1 MTFQNTNLIIEP
13 SFWHTLSKK
22 KLNDMMLD
30 ERPFDATAYFQ
41 CGKTTGAPSYAFL
54 NEESFLTS
62 NQENQENQTIS
73 NFTHYLNYTANFPIQ
88 ITLVNTK
95 NNFIALDRKSILSD
109 ISKSI
114 YDAIESKSWLTN
126 PSLLLGSALTV
137 YGDLKKWQFFYCF
150 AFPEV
155 SPVSVAISDQK
166 ELVQGEDE
174 ILNIKLNKENC
185 PSWVF
190 ALDPTD
196 NLKPIP
202 VSSATSESTFVVIDP
217 STTDKLGWP
226 VHLLSYAICKTFN
239 VNQFKL
245 IRLNCKPLQCTVHL
259 PETSLSEVLNS
270 GIESFTSKIIGWR
283 LNKKKPFFVDLSS
296 TMDPLSLFKSA
307 SYLNLRL
314 MKWRMAPQLD
324 VDKLH
329 LQRALLIGCGTLGCN
344 VARDLLGWG
353 VRKFTLIDY
362 GKVSF
367 SNPPRQ
373 PLFTFE
379 DCLNG
384 GKPKSEAAAEEL
396 RRICP
401 DVEVNYDGFEIPM
414 PGHHCSEECFE
425 KVKESVEKL
434 DNMMQNH
441 DVTFLLTD
449 TRESRWLP
457 TVIGAARGKLC
468 ISIALGFDT
477 FSVVRSGSKNCGC
490 YFCNDVVAPVDSMT
504 DRTLDMQCT
513 VTRPGMAPLASSIGV
528 ELWASIMQHPDGKD
542 AKGDTDS
549 ILGAIPHQIRGF
561 VNNWS
566 FIPIVGERFKSCVGC
581 SEKIVEAYLKDG
593 AKFVMRAM
601 NESNYLEDLSG
612 ITEMKAEMANVDCE
626 WVDE

>member
-1 MTFQNTNLIIEP
+1 MTSFQSTSLIIEP
-13 SFWHTLSKK
+13 SFWHALSKK

-30 ERPFDATAYFQ
+30 EHPFDATAYFQ
-41 CGKTTGAPSYAFL
+41 CGKTTGVNSYAFL
-54 NEESFLTS
+54 NEESFLTN
-62 NQENQENQTIS
+62 NQENPDNQTIS
-73 NFTHYLNYTANFPIQ
+73 TFTHYLNYTANFPMQ

-95 NNFIALDRKSILSD
+95 NNFIALDRKKILND
-109 ISKSI
+109 IGQSI
-114 YDAIESKSWLTN
+114 YESIESKSWLSN
-126 PSLLLGSALTV
+126 PSLLLRSALTV
-137 YGDLKKWQFFYCF
+137 FGELKKWQFFYCF
-150 AFPEV
+150 AFPEIT
-155 SPVSVAISDQK
+155 PVTITISDQK
-166 ELVQGEDE
+166 ELIQGEDE
-174 ILNIKLNKENC
+174 ILSIKLNKDNC

-196 NLKPIP
+196 PLKPIP
-202 VSSATSESTFVVIDP
+202 ISSATSTSTFVVIDP
-217 STTDKLGWP
+217 STSDKLGWP
-226 VHLLSYAICKTFN
+226 IHLLSYAIFRTFN
-239 VNQFKL
+239 ITEYKL
-245 IRLNCKPLQCTVHL
+245 IRLNVQPIQCTVSI
-259 PETSLSEVLNS
+259 TSDSLNS
-270 GIESFTSKIIGWR
+270 LLNSTDSFTSKLVGWR

-324 VDKLH
+324 VDTLRHQKV
-329 LQRALLIGCGTLGCN
+329 LLIGCGTLGCN
-344 VARDLLGWG
+344 VARDMLGWG
-353 VRKFTLIDY
+353 VRKFTLVDY

-373 PLFTFE
+373 PLFVFE

-384 GKPKSEAAAEEL
+384 GKQKSEAAAAEL
-396 RRICP
+396 KRICP
-401 DVEVNYDGFEIPM
+401 DVEVTFDSFEIPM
-414 PGHHCSEECFE
+414 PGHHCSAECFE
-425 KVKESVEKL
+425 KVKQSVEKL
-434 DNMMQNH
+434 DSLIMEN

-457 TVIGAARGKLC
+457 TVIGAAKGKLC

-561 VNNWS
+561 VNNWQV
-566 FIPIVGERFKSCVGC
+566 IPIVGERFKSCVGC
-581 SEKIVEAYLKDG
+581 SEKIIEAYLKDG
-593 AKFVMRAM
+593 ANFVMKAM

-612 ITEMKAEMANVDCE
+612 ITAMKAEMENVDCE
-626 WVDE
+626 WLDE